1 MSRYCWT
8 DCPVGIKTQIRGFT
22 QDLVTL
28 FGSNLVGVY
37 LHGSLAMGCFNPR
50 ASDLDLLAIIKR
62 HLPLSTKR
70 QLAELLLR
78 VSRAPQQIEVSV
90 LSLTDLVPWQ
100 YPTPFDFHYGET
112 WREQIQQDLESGRW
126 QHWNEKIARDPDLAV
141 HVTITKHRGIR
152 ILGVPIPQV
161 FPDVPKHDYLAS
173 IAEDVTSVLEGVQD
187 DPIYSILNVCRVYA
201 FLQDGL
207 ICSKQEGGQWALTF
221 VPEELRLV
229 MARALESYA
238 TTSQAEQFGPVA
250 VAMFASY
257 MQQHLFVE
265 R

>member
-1 MSRYCWT
+1 MSQYGWT
-8 DCPVGIKTQIRGFT
+8 DCPVAVRTQVRGFT

-50 ASDLDLLAIIKR
+50 ASDLDLLVIIRK

-78 VSRAPQQIEVSV
+78 VSRAPQQIETSV
-90 LSLTDLVPWQ
+90 LSLSDLVPWQ
-100 YPTPFDFHYGET
+100 YPTPFDFHYSET

-126 QHWNEKIARDPDLAV
+126 QHWNVKIAHDPDLAA
-141 HVTITKHRGIR
+141 HVTITKHRGIC
-152 ILGVPIPQV
+152 IWGVPIPQV

-173 IAEDVTSVLEGVQD
+173 IAEDVTSALEGIQD
-187 DPIYSILNVCRVYA
+187 DPIYAILNACRVYT
-201 FLQDGL
+201 FLHDGL

-221 VPEELRLV
+221 VPEELRPV
-229 MARALESYA
+229 IVRALELYA
-238 TTSQAEQFGPVA
+238 TTPQAEQFDPVA
-250 VAMFASY
+250 VAMFGSY
-257 MQQHLFVE
+257 MRQHLFMQG
-265 R
+265 